1 MSYNKKNTNNAV
13 SEDINIIHIDVLDGI
28 RAIAVFIVV
37 WFHIWQQSW
46 LMPIVNTPA
55 LSFLNI
61 NSINLDWLPR
71 TGYIMVTMMI
81 FLSGFCLFLPYAR
94 HEHKL
99 GELPKTSTFFRKRV
113 ARILPS
119 YLFCII
125 VVLIYNLA
133 THQYTAP
140 TYAMHGDSTF
150 MFKDLFT
157 HLTFTFNL
165 FKDVSTNTL
174 LNGVLWTVA
183 LEVQFYII
191 FPAIQ
196 SFFRKK
202 PILTYI
208 IMNAISFAFIIY
220 ARKNGDNSF
229 LLHQLPSYLG
239 VYANGF
245 VGAWIFVG
253 IAKKIKRDNLIGMIS
268 TITSLF
274 CIYVYYLMMQD
285 LCSAQSINGW
295 QMHNRYFLS
304 VLFMIFILSTCFSLS
319 WYRKIF
325 SNAFMRFMST
335 ISFNF
340 YIWHQFLTIAFKK
353 NRIPYFEG
361 DTPPNELNPQDK
373 VWMWTFMLLC
383 FAASFAAAIIATYGI
398 EKPCSKFIMN
408 LKRKTHSGKSA
419 GK

>member
-1 MSYNKKNTNNAV
+1 MSYNRKNTDKTL
-13 SEDINIIHIDVLDGI
+13 SGDINIFHIDVLDGI

-46 LMPIVNTPA
+46 LMPIVDTPA

-61 NSINLDWLPR
+61 NQINIDWIPR

-94 HEHKL
+94 HEFKL
-99 GELPKTSTFFRKRV
+99 GELPKTSTFFKKRV
-113 ARILPS
+113 ARIVPS

-125 VVLIYNLA
+125 IVFIYDLA
-133 THQYTAP
+133 THQYTAD
-140 TYAMHGDSTF
+140 TFSMSSDSAF
-150 MFKDLFT
+150 MYKDLFS

-165 FKDVSTNTL
+165 FKDVSSHTL

-202 PILTYI
+202 PILTYVV
-208 IMNAISFAFIIY
+208 MNVISFAFIIY

-245 VGAWIFVG
+245 VGAWVFVG
-253 IAKKIKRDNLIGMIS
+253 IAKKIKRDNYIGIIS
-268 TITSLF
+268 TAASIF

-285 LCSAQSINGW
+285 LCQAESVNGW

-304 VLFMIFILSTCFSLS
+304 ILFMIFILSTCFSLS

-340 YIWHQFLTIAFKK
+340 YIWHQFLTLTFK
-353 NRIPYFEG
+353 NHRIPYYEG
-361 DTPPNELNPQDK
+361 DTPPNEIYPQDK
-373 VWMWTFMLLC
+373 LWMWTFMILC

-398 EKPCSKFIMN
+398 EKPCSKLIMG
-408 LKRKTHSGKSA
+408 LKRKSHSGKSS